1 MGKEMS
7 HQGDTTLVVWQRTDK
22 KQIDVHYG
30 SGRLDVSERCTKQTE
45 RNVI

>member
-7 HQGDTTLVVWQRTDK
+7 RLGATTLVVWQRTDK

-30 SGRLDVSERCTKQTE
+30 SGRLDVSKGCSKQTE